1 VAVEAISWA
10 LNHARCESPT
20 QKLVLIAL
28 ANHASPDGTGAFPSV
43 ERICRYTCLSER
55 TVRATLGALVE
66 LGLIFECDRRIV
78 EAYIPRAD
86 RRPKGYNLAMNE
98 VREMQVVDERG
109 ANDGTDGVQM
119 TTERGATLAPKTSI
133 KPSLEPSF
141 NNKSE
146 EAVELCNLLS
156 SMMVKN
162 GCRPPTVS
170 ERWLDDMDRLM
181 RLDGRDYLTVRKI
194 IIWAQSNEF
203 WRGNILSPT
212 KLRQKFDTLLM
223 QSQRGSQPKGFQ
235 GVRDFLEDVHE

>member
-1 VAVEAISWA
+1 MAVEAISWA
-10 LNHARCESPT
+10 LNHAQCESST

-55 TVRATLGALVE
+55 TVRATLASLKAS
-66 LGLIFECDRRIV
+66 GLIVECDPRIV
-78 EAYIPRAD
+78 EAYIPRSD
-86 RRPKGYNLAMNE
+86 RRPRGYNLVMNE
-98 VREMQVVDERG
+98 VREVQVVEERG
-109 ANDGTDGVQM
+109 ANDGIDGVQM
-119 TTERGATLAPKTSI
+119 TTERGATVAPKTSY
-133 KPSLEPSF
+133 KPSLEPSL

-146 EAVELCNLLS
+146 QAVELCNLLS

-162 GCRPPTVS
+162 GCRQPTITD
-170 ERWLDDMDRLM
+170 RWIDDMDRLM
-181 RLDGRDYLTVRKI
+181 RLDGREYDMVRRI

-223 QSQRGSQPKGFQ
+223 QSQRGCQPKGFQ
-235 GVRDFLEDVHE
+235 GVRDFLEDARD

>member
-1 VAVEAISWA
+1 MAVEAISWA
-10 LNHARCESPT
+10 LNHAQCESST

-55 TVRATLGALVE
+55 TVRATLASLVHS
-66 LGLIFECDRRIV
+66 GLIVECDPRIV
-78 EAYIPRAD
+78 QAYIPRAD
-86 RRPKGYNLAMNE
+86 RRPKGYNLVMGG
-98 VREMQVVDERG
+98 VREVQVVEERG
-109 ANDGTDGVQM
+109 ANDGSDGVQM
-119 TTERGATLAPKTSI
+119 TTERGASVAPKTSL

-146 EAVELCNLLS
+146 QAHELCELLA

-162 GCRPPTVS
+162 GCRPPTIS
-170 ERWLDDMDRLM
+170 DRWVDDMDRLM
-181 RLDGRDYLTVRKI
+181 RLDGRDYDMVRKI
-194 IIWAQSNEF
+194 IIWAQTNDF

-223 QSQRGSQPKGFQ
+223 QSQRGCQPKGFE
-235 GVRDFLEDVHE
+235 GVRQFLEDVHE